1 MLNYGSTK
9 ELLVGVFKY
18 VLVVQPCERDD
29 GLRHV
34 EMTQCL
40 ELALKKHQPGNHVKK
55 HLKSVDDR
63 KTQQIQKPLQ
73 NSSACQNL
81 HRPNP
86 GFNFTNLMVFITLL
100 GSQ

>member
-63 KTQQIQKPLQ
+63 KKR
-73 NSSACQNL
+73 NKYKNL
-81 HRPNP
+81 YKIPARAKIYI
-86 GFNFTNLMVFITLL
+86 GLIL
-100 GSQ
+100 GSISPT